1 MLALALSHSSPDGQP
16 CSSPAS
22 TVAGKVSGR
31 GGLVA
36 APSFEVIWASV
47 AMLQNKTAMR
57 TLTVVQRFSSRLKVE
72 LILEFGVQ
80 SS

>member
-1 MLALALSHSSPDGQP
+1 MLALALTHSFPDVQP

-36 APSFEVIWASV
+36 APSFEVSWASV
-47 AMLQNKTAMR
+47 ARLQNKTAMR
-57 TLTVVQRFSSRLKVE
+57 TLTL
-72 LILEFGVQ
+72 LAIL
-80 SS
+80 